1 MVLFWSWYTPVLF
14 LVERTLTVAHFMTS
28 HSIYMLMF
36 VWINL
41 CHDDTVWSSVFCLL
55 EGTDNSNKK
64 KCISKLHQEKAK
76 IVLLKDRE
84 NFSCLPKKTKEKA
97 LLKSKS
103 LPNFSSVHCKCD
115 HKFYSKAFIVC
126 VFNFP
131 FVWHPNFL
139 CLAFGFSSF
148 LFTFWELGFFLF
160 SPVLNK

>member
-1 MVLFWSWYTPVLF
+1 M
-14 LVERTLTVAHFMTS
+14 ERTVTVAHFRTS
-28 HSIYMLMF
+28 HCIYMLMF

-41 CHDDTVWSSVFCLL
+41 YYYDTVWSSVFCLL
-55 EGTDNSNKK
+55 EGSDNISNKK
-64 KCISKLHQEKAK
+64 PKKRISKLYQEKA
-76 IVLLKDRE
+76 VCVRLKDRE

-103 LPNFSSVHCKCD
+103 LPNFSSVQCKCD

-139 CLAFGFSSF
+139 CLAFGFSSC
-148 LFTFWELGFFLF
+148 LFTFWELIFIIFPGG
-160 SPVLNK
+160 K